1 MTMKNCGNMTVNY
14 EWKFAEEDAKE
25 KNKNPQEDHIRINEV
40 FDILPLNGSL
50 SPGEVEIVEFI
61 YNAF

>member
-1 MTMKNCGNMTVNY
+1 MTVNY